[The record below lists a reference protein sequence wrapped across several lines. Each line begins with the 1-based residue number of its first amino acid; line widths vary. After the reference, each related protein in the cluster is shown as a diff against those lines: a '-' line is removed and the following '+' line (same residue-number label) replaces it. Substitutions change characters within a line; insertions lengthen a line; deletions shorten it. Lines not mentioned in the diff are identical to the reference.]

1 MPTLYDT
8 LNEYPSESL
17 TYDKQFEIDDI
28 DFELEHNF
36 HRIDEITS
44 DDEKSKL
51 LGVGIDIGLSPD
63 LDLVKIFLI
72 TNEDHKTC
80 KFAVWG
86 D

>member
-17 TYDKQFEIDDI
+17 AYDKQFEIDDI

-36 HRIDEITS
+36 HTIDDITS
-44 DDEKSKL
+44 DEEKSKL
-51 LGVGIDIGLSPD
+51 LCVGLDIGLSPD
-63 LDLVKIFLI
+63 LGSVKIFLI
-72 TNEDHKTC
+72 TNEDYRTC